1 MFKHHV
7 HTGVDIDAIKYTTK
21 QTTKMKA
28 KFSYCDEVNFNEP
41 VLKTRNTR
49 IAAYLRVFPTIFPL
63 GVPWTPSTLG

>member
-7 HTGVDIDAIKYTTK
+7 HAGVDIDAIKYTTR
-21 QTTKMKA
+21 QTTKMEA

-49 IAAYLRVFPTIFPL
+49 IAAYL
-63 GVPWTPSTLG
+63 